1 MSHEGV
7 LKWATWIFFSSSLCL
22 ESFSFTLTSP
32 FDEEKDYIDV
42 FLVIGSAPTMVIVW
56 DARWKSINLCSYHF
70 CSEWKDFWEYIF
82 IWFLVRTISHMCIVE
97 KGWPRS
103 TFWGFYSHCLLHPL
117 TKKLLICMTKFIPKM
132 SNMRSGGPLPRWSIR
147 LKFGESPTKEKV
159 GCLDCT
165 ETFKSTTWAKY
176 PWVTFIYFQNIILVG
191 LAQQPAF
198 WLRKKQLKIA
208 LVIDYMGGVVCL

>member
-1 MSHEGV
+1 MVIYKFVKNIYYVPCNNAVCLVYNHHVNHMSHEGV

-70 CSEWKDFWEYIF
+70 CSERKDFWEYIF
-82 IWFLVRTISHMCIVE
+82 IRFLVRTISHMCIVE

-103 TFWGFYSHCLLHPL
+103 TFWGLFS
-117 TKKLLICMTKFIPKM
+117 M
-132 SNMRSGGPLPRWSIR
+132 S
-147 LKFGESPTKEKV
+147 
-159 GCLDCT
+159 
-165 ETFKSTTWAKY
+165 STST
-176 PWVTFIYFQNIILVG
+176 N
-191 LAQQPAF
+191 
-198 WLRKKQLKIA
+198 
-208 LVIDYMGGVVCL
+208 